1 MIPVAVISLNIF
13 ILPFLLVFLQHML
26 IEVLLVL
33 KKSVPILSMQFDEF

>member
-13 ILPFLLVFLQHML
+13 ILLFLLVFLQHML

-33 KKSVPILSMQFDEF
+33 KKSVPILSMQFDGF